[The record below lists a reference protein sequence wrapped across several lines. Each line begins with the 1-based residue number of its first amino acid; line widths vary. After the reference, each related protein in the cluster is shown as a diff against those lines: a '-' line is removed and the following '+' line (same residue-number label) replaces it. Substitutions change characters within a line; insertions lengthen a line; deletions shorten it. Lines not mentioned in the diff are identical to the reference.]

1 MGGYCRGTPMASKSL
16 VRTVPLLLA
25 RSIARSRNDNRAC
38 SSRCLEISKQ
48 TFAGVRLYFC
58 GFSMSSDHRYSSLSS
73 PGSHSLISLKRDA
86 EPDDKPIFVHYRA
99 SRGEAYRDCRRYS
112 CGVMPVSALKA
123 RLNGPI
129 EPNPQSSA
137 IVRIGKWA
145 SAGSTRRRFASSM
158 R

>member
-1 MGGYCRGTPMASKSL
+1 MQRCEIIISQNQELSYGQRTALRRLKMVKNGY
-16 VRTVPLLLA
+16 
-25 RSIARSRNDNRAC
+25 
-38 SSRCLEISKQ
+38 
-48 TFAGVRLYFC
+48 
-58 GFSMSSDHRYSSLSS
+58 
-73 PGSHSLISLKRDA
+73 PGSHSLKSLKRNA
-86 EPDDKPIFVHYRA
+86 EPDDKPMFVQYRA
-99 SRGEAYRDCRRYS
+99 SRGDAYRDCRRNS

-129 EPNPQSSA
+129 DPNPQSSA